1 MLSVVVWWVKR
12 LEVVALSEV
21 QSEYGLVPH
30 QLKFSLVMSLDT
42 RSIPLLEL
50 TEKLTQAAQK

>member
-1 MLSVVVWWVKR
+1 MVVWCDKR

-42 RSIPLLEL
+42 RSTPLLEL
-50 TEKLTQAAQK
+50 TEKLAQVTQK

>member
-1 MLSVVVWWVKR
+1 MVSLYKH

-30 QLKFSLVMSLDT
+30 QLKFSLVMPLEARPT
-42 RSIPLLEL
+42 PLLEL
-50 TEKLTQAAQK
+50 TEKLAQAAQK